1 MGVINEAL
9 AANATAN
16 TNGLDSR
23 PNCTETEK
31 AIGTM
36 IIAVATFG
44 DIYVSTIVLNSMVP
58 SSMNGCK
65 S

>member
-23 PNCTETEK
+23 PNCAETEI

-36 IIAVATFG
+36 IIAVATFE
-44 DIYVSTIVLNSMVP
+44 DISVSTIVI
-58 SSMNGCK
+58 K
-65 S
+65 

>member
-23 PNCTETEK
+23 PNCADTEI

-36 IIAVATFG
+36 IMAVATFE
-44 DIYVSTIVLNSMVP
+44 DISVSTMV
-58 SSMNGCK
+58 MK
-65 S
+65 

>member
-16 TNGLDSR
+16 TNGLDSS
-23 PNCTETEK
+23 PNCVETEM

-36 IIAVATFG
+36 IIAVATLE
-44 DIYVSTIVLNSMVP
+44 DISVSTIVIM
-58 SSMNGCK
+58 
-65 S
+65 